1 MHSGKPELAR
11 PLLTCLSEATN
22 GFGLLTQTP
31 DREIFHMFALLI
43 TAAAASSMTPTL
55 DVTPRTMERDGVRA
69 TYTRSVDADGT
80 IHLRGTYDDAS
91 RSPFHY
97 KVEGRRVRG
106 VVDGLALNF
115 KRPRAR

>member
-1 MHSGKPELAR
+1 
-11 PLLTCLSEATN
+11 
-22 GFGLLTQTP
+22 
-31 DREIFHMFALLI
+31 MFALLI

-55 DVTPRTMERDGVRA
+55 ELTPRTIDSNGVRA

-97 KVEGRRVRG
+97 KVDGRRVRG
-106 VVDGLALNF
+106 TVDGVAFNF